1 MCLAEVDSQ
10 QPQQVAANGKVVDV
24 VKMSRMLRCTA
35 LIFCQDLRSRQILRY
50 DMDIHIRHV
59 SQNFES
65 NYDLEQIALDIKTL
79 MHLVMLEV
87 VGDVLARTIHES

>member
-1 MCLAEVDSQ
+1 MYGSFFFRQ
-10 QPQQVAANGKVVDV
+10 N
-24 VKMSRMLRCTA
+24 
-35 LIFCQDLRSRQILRY
+35 LRSRQILRY

-87 VGDVLARTIHES
+87 VGEVLARTIHES

>member
-1 MCLAEVDSQ
+1 M
-10 QPQQVAANGKVVDV
+10 VVNTNSTSV
-24 VKMSRMLRCTA
+24 VIEESYAPVYGSLFFA
-35 LIFCQDLRSRQILRY
+35 QNLRSRQILRY

-87 VGDVLARTIHES
+87 VGEVLARTIHES

>member
-1 MCLAEVDSQ
+1 M
-10 QPQQVAANGKVVDV
+10 ANAS
-24 VKMSRMLRCTA
+24 VKGRMLRCTA
-35 LIFCQDLRSRQILRY
+35 LLFFRQNLKTLQFLRY
-50 DMDIHIRHV
+50 DMDIHVWHV

-87 VGDVLARTIHES
+87 VGEVLARTIHES

>member
-1 MCLAEVDSQ
+1 
-10 QPQQVAANGKVVDV
+10 
-24 VKMSRMLRCTA
+24 
-35 LIFCQDLRSRQILRY
+35 
-50 DMDIHIRHV
+50 MDIHIRHV

-87 VGDVLARTIHES
+87 VGEVLARTIHES

>member
-1 MCLAEVDSQ
+1 ME
-10 QPQQVAANGKVVDV
+10 
-24 VKMSRMLRCTA
+24 
-35 LIFCQDLRSRQILRY
+35 
-50 DMDIHIRHV
+50 IHVWHV

-87 VGDVLARTIHES
+87 VGEVLARTIHKS